1 MVCFVCL
8 CVCVCVRFCLSCLF
22 SCLLRACLFAC
33 LFACLLVR
41 LFACSFLCVFVCLF
55 VCLFVRLRLCSL
67 VSPTMACLLFDT
79 LGRPTTHFTFHG
91 EVVTPIMCGGKLGG
105 VVGTSARLEKNMFFS
120 LLLVFPCAFCC
131 VLFALFALWFCFALF
146 SCLSVCLCL
155 FCACVCVLPPLSSSS
170 VCEIFPEGLMLL
182 AIRGNHSRADYP

>member
-1 MVCFVCL
+1 MGCCWVGWWEVGGCVVCYVCL
-8 CVCVCVRFCLSCLF
+8 CVCVCVRFCLFCLF
-22 SCLLRACLFAC
+22 VCLF
-33 LFACLLVR
+33 VR
-41 LFACSFLCVFVCLF
+41 LFACSFLCVPVCLLVCSFVCL
-55 VCLFVRLRLCSL
+55 RLCCL

-155 FCACVCVLPPLSSSS
+155 FCACVCVLLPPPVVVRL
-170 VCEIFPEGLMLL
+170 
-182 AIRGNHSRADYP
+182 